1 MKYGEKRFNKKQKK
15 NLLKTFLIASGI
27 TLGICSIVLV
37 AGVLIYNNT
46 VRSESV
52 SQVKDLELTE
62 EEKAFEEEKEQVS
75 NINKTV
81 AVFGVDADEVRTD
94 VIFVVNF
101 NSATGKAKL
110 VSIPRDTKVYWTDK
124 QQRAYNKLTGYSISV
139 SKLNEMAA
147 YGRINQN
154 VGNIRDFTIDEIEN
168 ILKVKVDN
176 YVVVNLEAFREIV
189 DAIGGVDV
197 DVPQAMHYDDN
208 AQNLHIHLEQGMQ
221 HLDSKNAEGLVRFRK
236 YVEGDEHRV
245 VVQQLFLKAVAKKV
259 LSPEMRMQLPNI
271 ITKVFPY
278 VKTDVKLTE
287 VLDYLKLF
295 DEFDLNDLE
304 FFTVP
309 GYGASHEGPSYYY
322 IDEEKLEQMIVDVF
336 YSNDTEEDSDSD
348 DPLQENE
355 EEVVVDKTIE
365 IEIYNAAG
373 VKGLATQYKDKLIS
387 SGYKVVRFDNYK
399 ETGLEESTIY
409 AKDKKKA
416 LQLQTYV
423 SGADIVEDKTIATDI
438 MIVLGKD
445 AVK

>member
-1 MKYGEKRFNKKQKK
+1 MKYGEKRFNEKQKK

-27 TLGICSIVLV
+27 TLAICSVVLV
-37 AGVLIYNNT
+37 AGVLIYDNT
-46 VRSESV
+46 VRSESK
-52 SQVKDLELTE
+52 SQVTNLELTE
-62 EEKAFEEEKEQVS
+62 DEKAFEEEKEQVS
-75 NINKTV
+75 HINKTV

-124 QQRAYNKLTGYSISV
+124 QQRAYNQLTGYSISV

-197 DVPQAMHYDDN
+197 DVPQSMHYDDN
-208 AQNLHIHLEQGMQ
+208 AQNLHIHLDQGMQ
-221 HLDSKNAEGLVRFRK
+221 HLDSKDAEGLVRFRK

-245 VVQQLFLKAVAKKV
+245 AVQQIFLKAVAKKV
-259 LSPEMRMQLPNI
+259 LSPETRSQLPNI

-278 VKTDVKLTE
+278 VKTDVRLTE
-287 VLDYLKLF
+287 VLDYLKLL
-295 DEFDLNDLE
+295 DEFDLSDLE
-304 FFTVP
+304 FFIVP

-322 IDEEKLEQMIVDVF
+322 IDEEKLEQMIIDVF
-336 YSNDTEEDSDSD
+336 YSNDTEEDDSSK
-348 DPLQENE
+348 ETE
-355 EEVVVDKTIE
+355 EEAVIDKTIE

-373 VKGLATQYKDKLIS
+373 VKGLATQYKDKLMS
-387 SGYKVVRFDNYK
+387 SGYNVVRFDNYK

-416 LQLQTYV
+416 LQLQSYV
-423 SGADIVEDKTIATDI
+423 PGTDIVEDSTIATDI

>member
-1 MKYGEKRFNKKQKK
+1 MKYGEKRFNEKQKK

-27 TLGICSIVLV
+27 TLAICSVILV
-37 AGVLIYNNT
+37 AGVLIYDNT
-46 VRSESV
+46 FRSESK
-52 SQVKDLELTE
+52 SQVTNLELTE
-62 EEKAFEEEKEQVS
+62 DEKAFEEEKEQVS
-75 NINKTV
+75 HINKTV

-124 QQRAYNKLTGYSISV
+124 QQRAYNQLTGYSISV

-197 DVPQAMHYDDN
+197 DVPQSMHYDDN
-208 AQNLHIHLEQGMQ
+208 AQNLHIHLDQGMQ
-221 HLDSKNAEGLVRFRK
+221 HLDSKDAEGLVRFRK

-245 VVQQLFLKAVAKKV
+245 AVQQIFLKAVAKKV
-259 LSPEMRMQLPNI
+259 LSPETRSQLPNI

-278 VKTDVKLTE
+278 VKTDVRLTE
-287 VLDYLKLF
+287 VLDYLKLL
-295 DEFDLNDLE
+295 DEFDLSDLE

-322 IDEEKLEQMIVDVF
+322 IDEEKLEQMIIDVF
-336 YSNDTEEDSDSD
+336 YSNDTEEDDSSK
-348 DPLQENE
+348 ETE
-355 EEVVVDKTIE
+355 EEAVIDKTIE

-373 VKGLATQYKDKLIS
+373 VKGLATQYKDKLMS
-387 SGYKVVRFDNYK
+387 SGYNVVRFDNYK

-416 LQLQTYV
+416 LQLQSYV
-423 SGADIVEDKTIATDI
+423 PGADIVEDSTIATDI

>member
-1 MKYGEKRFNKKQKK
+1 MKYGEKRFNEKQKK
-15 NLLKTFLIASGI
+15 NLLKTFLIAAGI
-27 TLGICSIVLV
+27 TLGICSVILV

-46 VRSESV
+46 LRSESK
-52 SQVKDLELTE
+52 SQVANLELTE

-75 NINKTV
+75 HINKTV

-124 QQRAYNKLTGYSISV
+124 QQRAYNQLTGYSISV
-139 SKLNEMAA
+139 TKLNEMAA

-176 YVVVNLEAFREIV
+176 YVVINLEAFREIV

-197 DVPQAMHYDDN
+197 DVPQSMHYDDN
-208 AQNLHIHLEQGMQ
+208 AQNLHIHLDQGMQ
-221 HLDSKNAEGLVRFRK
+221 HLNSKDAEGLVRFRK

-245 VVQQLFLKAVAKKV
+245 AVQQIFLKAVAKKV
-259 LSPEMRMQLPNI
+259 LSPETRSQLPNI

-287 VLDYLKLF
+287 VLDYLKLL

-322 IDEEKLEQMIVDVF
+322 IDEEKLEQMIIDVF
-336 YSNDTEEDSDSD
+336 YSNDTEADTD
-348 DPLQENE
+348 DPSKETE
-355 EEVVVDKTIE
+355 EEAVIDKTIE

-373 VKGLATQYKDKLIS
+373 VKGLATQYKDKLMS
-387 SGYKVVRFDNYK
+387 SGYNVVRFDNYK

-416 LQLQTYV
+416 LQLQSYV
-423 SGADIVEDKTIATDI
+423 PGADIVEDSTIATDI